1 MHDSHLKL
9 AYIHEGT
16 LSQHNYMIKVAYDFN
31 PLVYKFISKWGK
43 DMVPI
48 DLRVVVNN
56 IEINVFDTEH
66 VTDWP
71 KLALHEE
78 AMLLPHTNTPYK
90 QIRKTM

>member
-1 MHDSHLKL
+1 MMRL
-9 AYIHEGT
+9 
-16 LSQHNYMIKVAYDFN
+16 AYDFT
-31 PLVYKFISKWGK
+31 PLMYKFMGKWGK

-48 DLRVVVNN
+48 DLQVAING

-78 AMLLPHTNTPYK
+78 TMLPHSNTPYK
-90 QIRKTM
+90 QINRTM